1 MKSLKEE
8 CAERAVVAGVR
19 KDPWRAK
26 ENGRNLNHVD
36 TADPTGEPKAD
47 PGVSVWA
54 RERTWRVD
62 LRHTRADTGDWRRHN
77 GREGER
83 QLRISSRRVS

>member
-1 MKSLKEE
+1 MKSLEEE

-19 KDPWRAK
+19 KDLWRAK
-26 ENGRNLNHVD
+26 ENGRNLSHVD

-62 LRHTRADTGDWRRHN
+62 LRHTEPTQATGGGTTVEREN
-77 GREGER
+77 G
-83 QLRISSRRVS
+83 S